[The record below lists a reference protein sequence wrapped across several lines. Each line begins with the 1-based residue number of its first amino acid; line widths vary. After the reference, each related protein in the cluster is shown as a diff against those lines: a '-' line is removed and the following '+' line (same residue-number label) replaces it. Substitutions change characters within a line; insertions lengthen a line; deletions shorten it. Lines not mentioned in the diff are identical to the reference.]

1 MISQLKYKI
10 GWEAVFVSLHLF
22 VESPSDHTV
31 KLGKVRAQHHLLAAQ
46 K

>member
-31 KLGKVRAQHHLLAAQ
+31 KLVPIWHLKFITA
-46 K
+46 